1 MKISFTQAIQQWED
15 KNEQNA
21 SEAEVIK
28 MNGSIPPI
36 DKMEAAIIS
45 TFKNCR
51 QLSLSTNCIE
61 KMVTIQ
67 GLRNLRILSLGRNSI
82 KKIYGLEDVGD
93 VLEEL
98 WISYNLIE
106 SLNGLAPHCSAL
118 KVLYI
123 AHNKIKDW
131 NELEKL
137 KELKSL
143 INVVFLGNEIYDSY
157 PTKEEARIR
166 VLKSIP

>member
-1 MKISFTQAIQQWED
+1 M
-15 KNEQNA
+15 
-21 SEAEVIK
+21 
-28 MNGSIPPI
+28 IPPI

-51 QLSLSTNCIE
+51 QLSLSTNSIE

-67 GLRNLRILSLGRNSI
+67 GLRNLRILSLGRNQI

-106 SLNGLAPHCSAL
+106 NLNGLAPHCSAL
-118 KVLYI
+118 KVLYV

-131 NELEKL
+131 NELEKI
-137 KELKSL
+137 KELPAL
-143 INVVFLGNEIYDSY
+143 NNVVFLGNEIYDTF
-157 PTKEEARIR
+157 PNKEEARLRTLKTLTRMEMIDN
-166 VLKSIP
+166 VLVT